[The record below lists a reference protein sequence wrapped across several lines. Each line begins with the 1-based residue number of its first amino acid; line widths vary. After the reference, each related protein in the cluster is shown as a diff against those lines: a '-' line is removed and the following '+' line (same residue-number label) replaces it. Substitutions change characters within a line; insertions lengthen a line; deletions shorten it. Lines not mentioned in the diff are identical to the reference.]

1 MKKYAVKGNI
11 LHRAKDGKIMK
22 IVSSKQINFLVSNIF
37 EKYYEPIHEELACSG
52 LAEDLAHKV
61 KQEILATIYRKA
73 MDAGIE
79 TEEELDGMAVEIIN
93 ERLER
98 ILVTYYAQKY
108 VERFSLDKVSL
119 ENDMLIRI
127 QETKS
132 DKQPE
137 EPVIIQ
143 EDIEEKASE
152 EEQQEEYSPEQEQ
165 QETVEEEADTPE
177 IIPEPCLPKETE
189 EMAVTEGFTDCPK
202 PSVIRRIEEPRIRR
216 FQINWFLTILLS
228 VTVILVLWVVVGMLM
243 GRGYIPKLDM
253 GYTWFNKYIWSIF

>member
-1 MKKYAVKGNI
+1 
-11 LHRAKDGKIMK
+11 MK
-22 IVSSKQINFLVSNIF
+22 IVSSKRINFLVSNIF

-132 DKQPE
+132 DEQQIDPLF
-137 EPVIIQ
+137 IQ
-143 EDIEEKASE
+143 EDIKEKTSE
-152 EEQQEEYSPEQEQ
+152 EEQPEEYIPEQEQ
-165 QETVEEEADTPE
+165 QEPVEEEKDKTEAAS
-177 IIPEPCLPKETE
+177 EPCLHEETDD
-189 EMAVTEGFTDCPK
+189 MAVTECFTDCPQT
-202 PSVIRRIEEPRIRR
+202 SVVRRIEEPRIRR
-216 FQINWFLTILLS
+216 FQINWLLTILLS
-228 VTVILVLWVVVGMLM
+228 VSVIVVLWVVVGMLM
-243 GRGYIPKLDM
+243 GRGYIPKLDI
-253 GYTWFNKYIWSIF
+253 GYTWFNKFIWSIF